1 MSSDARA
8 PHHRGEDPPP
18 AGADAAAAAVAV
30 ADRVL
35 RAFYVAPFLDHL
47 RFERGLASPTLDAY
61 RHDIVRFA
69 TFADGLGR
77 ADVSQV
83 VTRDVRQCIMQ
94 LKELGLAPTSI
105 ARNLSALRTYFR
117 FLLGENIVVADPT
130 ERIEPPKSWRTLP
143 EVLTVPELE
152 ALFAAPDAHHPLAWR
167 DKALL
172 EFGYASG
179 VRVSELTGLETRS
192 LLLSDGLAS
201 VFGKGGKQRFVPI
214 GRHALGA
221 LAIYLRDVRPRLE
234 RGKARGRVFLN
245 ARGTPL
251 SRMGVWKIL
260 RGHAATAGI
269 TKPIG
274 PHTLRHS
281 FATHLLEGGADLVA
295 VQEMLGH
302 ADIATTQIYTHV
314 DRTYLAEV
322 HRTFHPRA

>member
-1 MSSDARA
+1 MSVDPAPPRRPDADQI
-8 PHHRGEDPPP
+8 H
-18 AGADAAAAAVAV
+18 
-30 ADRVL
+30 

-47 RFERGLASPTLDAY
+47 RFERGLSEQTLAAY
-61 RHDIVRFA
+61 RHDVIRLAAFA
-69 TFADGLGR
+69 HTR
-77 ADVSQV
+77 ARAEPAQV
-83 VTRDVRQCIMQ
+83 TTRDVRHFVMH
-94 LKELGLAPTSI
+94 LKDLGLAPTSI
-105 ARNLSALRTYFR
+105 ARNLSAIRTYFG
-117 FLLGENIVVADPT
+117 FLLGENFVVADPS
-130 ERIEPPKSWRTLP
+130 ERVEPPKSWRTLP

-152 ALFAAPDAHHPLAWR
+152 ALFAAPDVHHPLAWR

-179 VRVSELTGLETRS
+179 VRVSELTGLEVRN
-192 LLLSDGLAS
+192 LLLDEGLAS
-201 VFGKGGKQRFVPI
+201 VFGKGGKQRFVPV
-214 GRHALGA
+214 GRHAIGA

-234 RGKARGRVFLN
+234 QGRGEGRVFLN

-260 RGHAATAGI
+260 RGHVETAGI
-269 TKPIG
+269 GKAVS

>member
-1 MSSDARA
+1 MR
-8 PHHRGEDPPP
+8 
-18 AGADAAAAAVAV
+18 
-30 ADRVL
+30 
-35 RAFYVAPFLDHL
+35 RAFHVAPFLDHL
-47 RFERGLASPTLDAY
+47 RFERGLAEPTLAAY
-61 RHDIVRFA
+61 RHDVVRLASFA
-69 TFADGLGR
+69 AALGR
-77 ADVSQV
+77 DGASQV
-83 VTRDVRQCIMQ
+83 TSRDVRHFMMH

-105 ARNLSALRTYFR
+105 ARNLSALRTFFR
-117 FLLGENIVVADPT
+117 FLLGENVVVTDPT
-130 ERIEPPKSWRTLP
+130 ERVEPPKSWRTLP
-143 EVLTVPELE
+143 ETLTVPELE
-152 ALFAAPDAHHPLAWR
+152 ALFAAPDAGHPLAWR

-179 VRVSELTGLETRS
+179 VRVSELTGLETRN
-192 LLLSDGLAS
+192 LLLADGLAS
-201 VFGKGGKQRFVPI
+201 VFGKGGKQRFVPV

-221 LAIYLRDVRPRLE
+221 LAIYLREVRPRLE
-234 RGKARGRVFLN
+234 RGKGQGRVFLN

-260 RGHAATAGI
+260 RGHAQAAGI
-269 TKPIG
+269 TKTVS